1 MAMQI
6 CTLGFPIHQ
15 ILKHRRAAR
24 ETNRVLAEF
33 DEKRL
38 GSSVDSDTVQGGSE
52 KSVSLKSKQRGKM
65 HSMESLDE
73 CLAGNRDSLQIYAS
87 VVELNG
93 ENIIF
98 LGKVHEFRQAWQK
111 AFHSISLLA
120 DESRRARD
128 EMFRHGLSIFVTLV
142 HSGTASFPINIESP
156 IYNHLVSIF
165 GPATTLVAKSEGSSR
180 ASSLSTTS
188 TVTPWDEPQAL
199 SPVTSPVTSP
209 AEEFAS
215 FPMRILMKRSQSN
228 FSIGGHSSS
237 DQAASVKEHDW
248 RLEGDGILKDE
259 HDPLEG
265 LPVPDNFNVKVFD
278 AAYQSIRYMVWSET
292 WQRYMAR
299 KQKGNHDSIGLTI

>member
-6 CTLGFPIHQ
+6 CTLGFPISQ
-15 ILKHRRAAR
+15 ILKQKRGAR

-38 GSSVDSDTVQGGSE
+38 GSSVDSDTVQGSE
-52 KSVSLKSKQRGKM
+52 RSVSLKSKQRGKM
-65 HSMESLDE
+65 QSMESLDE

-93 ENIIF
+93 ENIVF

-111 AFHSISLLA
+111 AFHSISLSA

-128 EMFRHGLSIFVTLV
+128 EMFRHALSIFVTLV

-156 IYNHLVSIF
+156 IYNHLVAIF
-165 GPATTLVAKSEGSSR
+165 GPATALVAKSDGSSR

-199 SPVTSPVTSP
+199 SPVTSPT
-209 AEEFAS
+209 EEFAS
-215 FPMRILMKRSQSN
+215 FPMRNLMKRSQSN
-228 FSIGGHSSS
+228 LSIGGQSSS
-237 DQAASVKEHDW
+237 DRATSLKEQE
-248 RLEGDGILKDE
+248 LEGDGILKEDKDE

-265 LPVPDNFNVKVFD
+265 LPVPGDFNVKVFD

-292 WQRYMAR
+292 WQRYMVW
-299 KQKGNHDSIGLTI
+299 KQKGNHDSIARTI